1 MKALNRNK
9 TGRIRRSYF
18 TLMELVAA
26 AGIMLSVAGIIAFA
40 SRSFFRALA
49 SAERVSAQLQVYLNI
64 DQLMDGCFRNMIPF
78 NWETTDVN
86 DDTFQ
91 VFDGLE
97 DSIHFTTL
105 RRSYDDI
112 EEDFFPY
119 RDYEVRISYEDVVDD
134 QIDED
139 FMSIEGQLPL
149 ELCTIEL
156 RSLKSTGKDT
166 VGILEIERIIYDDE
180 GFEPE

>member
-1 MKALNRNK
+1 MHML
-9 TGRIRRSYF
+9 TQ
-18 TLMELVAA
+18 AA
-26 AGIMLSVAGIIAFA
+26 EYVL
-40 SRSFFRALA
+40 LH
-49 SAERVSAQLQVYLNI
+49 
-64 DQLMDGCFRNMIPF
+64 
-78 NWETTDVN
+78 
-86 DDTFQ
+86 
-91 VFDGLE
+91 
-97 DSIHFTTL
+97 DSTV
-105 RRSYDDI
+105 DDI
-112 EEDFFPY
+112 DEDFFPY
-119 RDYEVRISYEDVVDD
+119 RDYEVRISYDDVVDD